1 MKKQSGHQ
9 SNHGLSLTLSS
20 TASTS
25 SSNNTSQGHHS
36 SKGTRESPHRSAN
49 SLSLSSS
56 SSRRFRPRPKS
67 LTPDDGIP
75 VDSAHRSNTPED
87 PRDSTSQF
95 TDMSR
100 RAASPDQMSSRSSIS
115 SNRSDCRKQREHTHR
130 SNRASADYRRYNG
143 TVNHY
148 GRHSNDWLFGGFSL
162 RDTVRDGVDRLR
174 HHGHGKEG

>member
-9 SNHGLSLTLSS
+9 SDHCPSLTFSS

-25 SSNNTSQGHHS
+25 SSGNTSQGHYS
-36 SKGTRESPHRSAN
+36 YKGTKKSSHRSSS
-49 SLSLSSS
+49 SLSLPSS
-56 SSRRFRPRPKS
+56 SSRRIR
-67 LTPDDGIP
+67 DGIP
-75 VDSAHRSNTPED
+75 VDSACSCNNPEN
-87 PRDSTSQF
+87 PRDSTSQY

-100 RAASPDQMSSRSSIS
+100 RAASPDQMSPRSSIS
-115 SNRSDCRKQREHTHR
+115 SNRSDYRKQRDHTHR
-130 SNRASADYRRYNG
+130 SSRASADYRRYNG